1 MKNKDTKN
9 IKKVEKIEKVE
20 KVEKT
25 ETEIKAKAN
34 VDISPPVVVKRKRGR
49 PKKIRSESDIKVV
62 KVKKKRGRKPRIKT
76 DEAKDNTVTKKKRG
90 RKRRDRF
97 YSLSTEQKTQ
107 LFDKKR
113 HQDSIIVKL
122 AIDIDS
128 LEKQHMKSLNNDN
141 NDNLFIENS
150 ILTYKPNLDIPKP
163 YEPSTNVQNLSGSG
177 IEIENDSLHNNEFI
191 PTGNENIEILMNS
204 YKEVEYH
211 LHERGQSIKTDV
223 KNTMNEFLIAN
234 KTSEWV
240 NSTNIRCWWCC
251 YEFDNKPVGIPILY
265 KENKFHVYG
274 CFCSFNCTLSYN
286 FNTDDNKKWE
296 RIGLIHLLYKK
307 IYNTKEVNLSYAP
320 DREFLKIF
328 GGHLDINKFRN
339 PDKILKKYEVVYPP
353 MLSIIPQLEETEIYA
368 ESSNMRRSKQEI
380 PVDQDRI
387 QRARDKLKLKRQKP
401 LREHNT
407 LEQCMKLTRNKS

>member
-1 MKNKDTKN
+1 MTLKNN
-9 IKKVEKIEKVE
+9 NNIEKVE
-20 KVEKT
+20 KVEEEKK
-25 ETEIKAKAN
+25 TEIKTDKN

-49 PKKIRSESDIKVV
+49 PKKIRTEEEKKMV

-76 DEAKDNTVTKKKRG
+76 NEVKDAPTTKKKRG

-97 YSLSTEQKTQ
+97 YSLSKGEKSQ

-122 AIDIDS
+122 PIDIDS
-128 LEKQHMKSLNNDN
+128 LEEQHMKNFN

-150 ILTYKPNLDIPKP
+150 ILTYKPNLDTPKP
-163 YEPSTNVQNLSGSG
+163 YEPSTNVQNFTTNNN
-177 IEIENDSLHNNEFI
+177 ETESLHNNEI
-191 PTGNENIEILMNS
+191 ISTTNENNIENLMNS

-234 KTSEWV
+234 KTTEWV

-251 YEFDNKPVGIPILY
+251 YEFDNKPIGIPILY

-274 CFCSFNCTLSYN
+274 CFCSFNCALSYN

-307 IYNTKEVNLSYAP
+307 IYNTKEVKLSYAP

-339 PDKILKKYEVVYPP
+339 PNEILKKYEVVYPP

>member
-1 MKNKDTKN
+1 MTLKNN
-9 IKKVEKIEKVE
+9 EKVE
-20 KVEKT
+20 KVEKVKK
-25 ETEIKAKAN
+25 ETEIKAKNN

-49 PKKIRSESDIKVV
+49 PKKIRTEEEKKMV

-76 DEAKDNTVTKKKRG
+76 NEVKDASTTKKKRG

-97 YSLSTEQKTQ
+97 YSLSKGEKSQ

-122 AIDIDS
+122 PIDIDS
-128 LEKQHMKSLNNDN
+128 LEEEHMKNFN

-150 ILTYKPNLDIPKP
+150 ILTYKPNLDTPKP
-163 YEPSTNVQNLSGSG
+163 YEPSTNVQNFTTNNN
-177 IEIENDSLHNNEFI
+177 EMESLHNNEI
-191 PTGNENIEILMNS
+191 ISTTNENNIENLMNS

-240 NSTNIRCWWCC
+240 ESTNIRCWWCC

-274 CFCSFNCTLSYN
+274 CFCSFNCALSYN

-307 IYNTKEVNLSYAP
+307 IYNTKEVKLSYAP

-339 PDKILKKYEVVYPP
+339 PDEILKKYEVVYPP

-368 ESSNMRRSKQEI
+368 ESSNMRRSKQAI

>member
-1 MKNKDTKN
+1 M
-9 IKKVEKIEKVE
+9 
-20 KVEKT
+20 
-25 ETEIKAKAN
+25 
-34 VDISPPVVVKRKRGR
+34 
-49 PKKIRSESDIKVV
+49 V

-76 DEAKDNTVTKKKRG
+76 NDVKDPPIKKKRG

-97 YSLSTEQKTQ
+97 YSLSKGEKTL
-107 LFDKKR
+107 LFEKKR

-128 LEKQHMKSLNNDN
+128 LEEQHMKSFN

-150 ILTYKPNLDIPKP
+150 ILTYKPNLDTPKP
-163 YEPSTNVQNLSGSG
+163 YEPSTNVQNLTSNRN
-177 IEIENDSLHNNEFI
+177 ENDSLHNNELI
-191 PTGNENIEILMNS
+191 STGNKNNIENLMNS

-223 KNTMNEFLIAN
+223 KNTMNEFLVAN
-234 KTSEWV
+234 KTTEWV
-240 NSTNIRCWWCC
+240 DSTNIRCWWCC
-251 YEFDNKPVGIPILY
+251 HDFDNKPVGIPILY

-274 CFCSFNCTLSYN
+274 CFCSFNCALSYN

-307 IYNTKEVNLSYAP
+307 IYNVKEVNISYAP
-320 DREFLKIF
+320 EREFLKIF
-328 GGHLDINKFRN
+328 GGHLNITKFRN
-339 PDKILKKYEVVYPP
+339 EDEIIKKYEVVYPP

-368 ESSNMRRSKQEI
+368 ESSHMRKSKQEI

>member
-1 MKNKDTKN
+1 MTL
-9 IKKVEKIEKVE
+9 KKKEKVE
-20 KVEKT
+20 KVEKV
-25 ETEIKAKAN
+25 EEEKKTEIKAIKN

-49 PKKIRSESDIKVV
+49 PKKIRTEEEKKMV

-76 DEAKDNTVTKKKRG
+76 DEVKDPPTTKKKRG

-97 YSLSTEQKTQ
+97 YSLSKGEKSQ

-122 AIDIDS
+122 PIDIDS
-128 LEKQHMKSLNNDN
+128 LEEEHMKNFN
-141 NDNLFIENS
+141 NDNLFIETS
-150 ILTYKPNLDIPKP
+150 ILTYTPNLDTPKP
-163 YEPSTNVQNLSGSG
+163 YEPSTNVQNFSNSNN
-177 IEIENDSLHNNEFI
+177 ETESLHNNELNSI
-191 PTGNENIEILMNS
+191 TNENNIENLMNS

-234 KTSEWV
+234 KTAEWV

-265 KENKFHVYG
+265 KEQENKFHVYG
-274 CFCSFNCTLSYN
+274 CFCSFNCALSYN

-339 PDKILKKYEVVYPP
+339 PDEILKKYEVVYPP

-368 ESSNMRRSKQEI
+368 ESSNIRKSKQEI

>member
-1 MKNKDTKN
+1 M
-9 IKKVEKIEKVE
+9 
-20 KVEKT
+20 
-25 ETEIKAKAN
+25 
-34 VDISPPVVVKRKRGR
+34 
-49 PKKIRSESDIKVV
+49 V

-76 DEAKDNTVTKKKRG
+76 NEIKEPPTTKKKRG

-97 YSLSTEQKTQ
+97 YSLSKGEKSQ

-122 AIDIDS
+122 PIDIDS
-128 LEKQHMKSLNNDN
+128 LEEEHMKNFN

-150 ILTYKPNLDIPKP
+150 ILTYKPNLDTPKP
-163 YEPSTNVQNLSGSG
+163 YEPSTNVQNFSTNNN
-177 IEIENDSLHNNEFI
+177 EIESLHNNELI
-191 PTGNENIEILMNS
+191 SITNENNIENLMNS

-234 KTSEWV
+234 KTTEWV

-274 CFCSFNCTLSYN
+274 CFCSFNCALSYN

-307 IYNTKEVNLSYAP
+307 IYNTKEVKLSYAP

-339 PDKILKKYEVVYPP
+339 PDEILKKYEVVYPP

-368 ESSNMRRSKQEI
+368 ESSNMRRSKQAI

>member
-1 MKNKDTKN
+1 MTLKKNKN
-9 IKKVEKIEKVE
+9 IEKVKKVE
-20 KVEKT
+20 KVEEEKK
-25 ETEIKAKAN
+25 TEIKAKKN

-49 PKKIRSESDIKVV
+49 PKKIRTEEEKKMV

-76 DEAKDNTVTKKKRG
+76 NEVKDAPTTKKKRG

-97 YSLSTEQKTQ
+97 YSLSKGEKSQ

-122 AIDIDS
+122 PIDIDS
-128 LEKQHMKSLNNDN
+128 LEEEHMKNFN

-150 ILTYKPNLDIPKP
+150 ILTYKPNLDTPKP
-163 YEPSTNVQNLSGSG
+163 YEPSTNVQNFSTNN
-177 IEIENDSLHNNEFI
+177 EIESLHNNELI
-191 PTGNENIEILMNS
+191 SITNENNIENLMNS

-234 KTSEWV
+234 KTTEWV

-274 CFCSFNCTLSYN
+274 CFCSFNCALSYN

-307 IYNTKEVNLSYAP
+307 IYNTKEVKLSYAP

-328 GGHLDINKFRN
+328 GGHLNINKFRN
-339 PDKILKKYEVVYPP
+339 PDEILKKYEVVYPP

-368 ESSNMRRSKQEI
+368 ESSNMRRSKQAI

>member
-1 MKNKDTKN
+1 MTNKKNKK
-9 IKKVEKIEKVE
+9 IVKIEKIKEE
-20 KVEKT
+20 KK
-25 ETEIKAKAN
+25 TEIKSKETE
-34 VDISPPVVVKRKRGR
+34 DISPPVIVKRKRGR
-49 PKKIRSESDIKVV
+49 PKKIKTEEEKNII

-76 DEAKDNTVTKKKRG
+76 NVSKDTPIVKKKRG

-107 LFDKKR
+107 LFEKKR

-122 AIDIDS
+122 AIDVDS
-128 LEKQHMKSLNNDN
+128 IEEQKNFN

-163 YEPSTNVQNLSGSG
+163 YEPSTNVQNFTNND
-177 IEIENDSLHNNEFI
+177 ENDSLHNNKFVS
-191 PTGNENIEILMNS
+191 TKNENNIENLMNS

-223 KNTMNEFLIAN
+223 KNTMNEFSAAN
-234 KTSEWV
+234 KTNEWI

-251 YEFDNKPVGIPILY
+251 HDFDNKPIGIPTLY

-274 CFCSFNCTLSYN
+274 CFCSFNCALSYN

-307 IYNTKEVNLSYAP
+307 IYNTKEVNISYAP
-320 DREFLKIF
+320 EREFLKIF
-328 GGHLDINKFRN
+328 GGHMDISKFRN
-339 PDKILKKYEVVYPP
+339 LDKILKKYEVVYPP
-353 MLSIIPQLEETEIYA
+353 MLSIIPQLEETEIYV

-407 LEQCMKLTRNKS
+407 LEQCMKLTRNK

>member
-1 MKNKDTKN
+1 MNKDTKN
-9 IKKVEKIEKVE
+9 IEKVKKVEKIEKVE
-20 KVEKT
+20 KVKKVEKIEKV
-25 ETEIKAKAN
+25 ETEIKAKAKAN

-76 DEAKDNTVTKKKRG
+76 DEIKDNTVTKKKRG

-128 LEKQHMKSLNNDN
+128 IEKQHMKSLNNN

-150 ILTYKPNLDIPKP
+150 ILTYKPNLDTPKP
-163 YEPSTNVQNLSGSG
+163 YEPSTNVQNFASN
-177 IEIENDSLHNNEFI
+177 ENDSLHNNEFMS
-191 PTGNENIEILMNS
+191 TGNENNIEILMNS

-234 KTSEWV
+234 KTSEWI

-274 CFCSFNCTLSYN
+274 CFCSFNCCLSYN

-307 IYNTKEVNLSYAP
+307 I
-320 DREFLKIF
+320 
-328 GGHLDINKFRN
+328 
-339 PDKILKKYEVVYPP
+339 
-353 MLSIIPQLEETEIYA
+353 
-368 ESSNMRRSKQEI
+368 
-380 PVDQDRI
+380 
-387 QRARDKLKLKRQKP
+387 
-401 LREHNT
+401 
-407 LEQCMKLTRNKS
+407 